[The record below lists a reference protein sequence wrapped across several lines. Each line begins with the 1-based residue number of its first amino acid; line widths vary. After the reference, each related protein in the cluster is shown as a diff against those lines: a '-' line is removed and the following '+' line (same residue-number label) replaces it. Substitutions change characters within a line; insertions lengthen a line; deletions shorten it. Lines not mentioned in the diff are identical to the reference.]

1 MMRMLATVFAGL
13 FGLAFGSFLNVC
25 LSRWPHEE
33 SIVHPG
39 SHCRQ
44 CQRTLAWWENIPVIS
59 WIALG
64 GRCRTCRAWIGLR
77 YPLVE
82 ISVAVLWAAV
92 AWRSMNPLDDSELA
106 STHAPMAIVVGICMM
121 IFCWLLV
128 ALAFLDAEDL
138 WLPDRLTLPG
148 AALGFL
154 LTNLRVDL
162 DENHL
167 RAGMSMAFTAV
178 TSMLSILAA
187 AGFILLI
194 RWVYWLIR
202 RREGVGLGDAKLMA
216 LLAAWLGLPGA
227 IVAFDLGILLGALA
241 AVFLLTVPSSKA
253 DTRSWSLRRLPL
265 GTFLCVGGIV
275 SGLWGRQIID
285 AYLRWSGF

>member
-82 ISVAVLWAAV
+82 ISVAVLWATRN
-92 AWRSMNPLDDSELA
+92 WPRRMPR
-106 STHAPMAIVVGICMM
+106 
-121 IFCWLLV
+121 WLL
-128 ALAFLDAEDL
+128 L
-138 WLPDRLTLPG
+138 WES
-148 AALGFL
+148 A
-154 LTNLRVDL
+154 
-162 DENHL
+162 
-167 RAGMSMAFTAV
+167 
-178 TSMLSILAA
+178 
-187 AGFILLI
+187 
-194 RWVYWLIR
+194 
-202 RREGVGLGDAKLMA
+202 
-216 LLAAWLGLPGA
+216 
-227 IVAFDLGILLGALA
+227 
-241 AVFLLTVPSSKA
+241 
-253 DTRSWSLRRLPL
+253 
-265 GTFLCVGGIV
+265 
-275 SGLWGRQIID
+275 
-285 AYLRWSGF
+285 